1 MHLGSK
7 AAVMCNER
15 KTEFFPVEMGVHQG
29 SALSLC
35 LFALLMDYLTDN
47 LRKSVPWNMMF
58 SDDIVLCVENAK
70 VVEFQLEE
78 WRQSRS
84 AC

>member
-1 MHLGSK
+1 
-7 AAVMCNER
+7 MCNER

-47 LRKSVPWNMMF
+47 LRQKCSMEHDVF
-58 SDDIVLCVENAK
+58 
-70 VVEFQLEE
+70 
-78 WRQSRS
+78 
-84 AC
+84 